1 MMKKPLLKSLLSASL
16 FSTLVFSAHTTAL
29 ESLDKI
35 VAVVDDDVVLESE
48 YQRRIGMVKENIANA
63 GKPAPPEDVLRK
75 ELLDLMIVES
85 IQLQMAQRAGIRISD
100 AELNNAINN
109 IAQRNG
115 LSIQQFKELMESK
128 GQSYLAFREQIRR
141 DMLLQ
146 TVQNSQVGR
155 RVRISEREIDN
166 FLASEEGQSSTSPEY
181 LVYHTLVPT
190 QSNDAEAK
198 AFADKLYE
206 AIQGGAD
213 YKNIAQQFTEH
224 PANDSSL
231 GWRRLQQL
239 PTLLIDRVP
248 DLEKGQTLEPFK
260 SPSGY
265 HLITLSD
272 QRGVSEMVK
281 QTRVRHILLKESA
294 IRDNAATKAE
304 LEKIRQRIIDG
315 EDFTEL
321 AREFSEDIGSA
332 QEGGSLGWAFPGQM
346 VPAFENTMS
355 TAEIGQLSPVFQSKF
370 GWHVL
375 EVLERKEKDMSEELR
390 RRKAQNILYER
401 KFDQEQEAWMQ
412 KIRDEAFI
420 SIK

>member
-1 MMKKPLLKSLLSASL
+1 MMKKALLKSLLSAPL
-16 FSTLVFSAHTTAL
+16 FSILLVSTQVSAL

-48 YQRRIGMVKENIANA
+48 YQRRIAAVKENIANA
-63 GKPAPPEDVLRK
+63 GQPSPPEDMLRK

-115 LSIQQFKELMESK
+115 MNIQQFKELMEGK

-141 DMLLQ
+141 DMTLQ

-166 FLASEEGQSSTSPEY
+166 FLDSEEGQSSTSPEY
-181 LVYHTLVPT
+181 LVYHTLVPI
-190 QSNDAEAK
+190 QSNDADAK
-198 AFADKLYE
+198 AFADKLYQ
-206 AIQGGAD
+206 AIQGGTD
-213 YKNIAQQFTEH
+213 YKYITKQFTEH

-231 GWRRLQQL
+231 GWRKLQQM
-239 PTLLIDRVP
+239 PSLLTDRVP
-248 DLEKGQTLEPFK
+248 ELEKGQTLEPFK

-294 IRDNAATKAE
+294 IRDNAATKTE
-304 LEKIRQRIIDG
+304 LEKIRQRIING

-346 VPAFENTMS
+346 VPAFENTMVN
-355 TAEIGQLSPVFQSKF
+355 TEIGQLSDVFQSKF

-401 KFDQEQEAWMQ
+401 KFDQEQEAWLQ